1 MRATIR
7 FGLFVLLLR
16 ASGGQTAPD
25 VTKILQKVADTYRDV
40 TQYELESTITMRD
53 PDTGQVLA
61 GSLQVAYRAPDKYR
75 TEMKGD
81 FLSSDRDP
89 AEPIIDDVVT
99 IYNGSNLWAYNPKS
113 NEYRVYTVPNLPRDS
128 RPEDVDIFMGIGPY
142 RHASDVWRG
151 ARYLRQESV
160 SVDGSKADCVV
171 IEADASQGDTT
182 LWIDQK
188 NYHVLRLD
196 IASSSLVFN
205 SVKLNAPIAAE
216 VFKFV
221 PPPDARK
228 LGRP

>member
-1 MRATIR
+1 
-7 FGLFVLLLR
+7 
-16 ASGGQTAPD
+16 
-25 VTKILQKVADTYRDV
+25 
-40 TQYELESTITMRD
+40 
-53 PDTGQVLA
+53 
-61 GSLQVAYRAPDKYR
+61 
-75 TEMKGD
+75 
-81 FLSSDRDP
+81 
-89 AEPIIDDVVT
+89 
-99 IYNGSNLWAYNPKS
+99 
-113 NEYRVYTVPNLPRDS
+113 
-128 RPEDVDIFMGIGPY
+128 
-142 RHASDVWRG
+142 
-151 ARYLRQESV
+151 
-160 SVDGSKADCVV
+160 V